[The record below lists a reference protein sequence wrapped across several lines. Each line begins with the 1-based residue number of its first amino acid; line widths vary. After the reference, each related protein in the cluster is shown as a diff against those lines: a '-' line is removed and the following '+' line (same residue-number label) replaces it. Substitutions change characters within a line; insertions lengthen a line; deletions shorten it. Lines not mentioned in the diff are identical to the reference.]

1 MTKKMSIDLGN
12 NTIVVIAM
20 VNGELKTYNI
30 ESTYTTQIGT
40 ETQNVVEYNS
50 VVLQLGARDRKAKE
64 FAGVTKAE
72 REYLEHQ
79 ILWSCYKA
87 FGPGIH
93 HLELATGLPIT
104 EALDKRN
111 KLAFMERLQKLNTIC
126 GKVEGNDITVTII
139 PEKIQLFLEGH
150 GSLRAIYP
158 YLSKDFSNL
167 IIDIGMMT
175 TDILIYEW
183 IPGENRFSSL
193 NPISLPLALS
203 SILDPIKVDLERKGE
218 QYSLSYL
225 SRLIKEERYIVRT
238 QNYGEVDLRLALK
251 DRLSECIN
259 ILKAIESAV
268 GSKTTNYNKV
278 MIGGG
283 SEILLN
289 ILKDNGKQIN
299 YVTEI
304 PATKK
309 YSANAEGYYLNL
321 I

>member
-12 NTIVVIAM
+12 NTIVAVAM
-20 VNGELKTYNI
+20 VNGKLKTCDI

-79 ILWSCYKA
+79 ILWACYKA
-87 FGPGIH
+87 FGPGVH

-104 EALDKRN
+104 EGLDKKN

-126 GKVEGNDITVTII
+126 GKVEGKDITVTVI

-183 IPGENRFSSL
+183 IPAENRFSSL
-193 NPISLPLALS
+193 TPISLSLALS

-225 SRLIKEERYIVRT
+225 SRLIREKRYIVRT
-238 QNYGEVDLRLALK
+238 QNYGDVDLRLALK
-251 DRLSECIN
+251 DRLPECIN
-259 ILKAIESAV
+259 ILKSIESAI

-289 ILKDNGKQIN
+289 ILKDNDKQIN